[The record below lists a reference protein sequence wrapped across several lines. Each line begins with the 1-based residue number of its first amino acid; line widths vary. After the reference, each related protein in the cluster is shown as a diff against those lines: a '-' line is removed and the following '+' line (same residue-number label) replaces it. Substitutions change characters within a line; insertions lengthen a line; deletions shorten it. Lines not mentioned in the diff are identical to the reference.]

1 MNETP
6 PVLALRGLSK
16 KFGALVALND
26 VALTV
31 EPGEVHCV
39 LGENGAGK
47 STLCNVIFGVHQRDS
62 GEILLD
68 GRSFRPSR
76 PADSLTAGAAMVHQ
90 HFSIIGTMTV
100 VDNLMLGFV
109 GGRVTRKAAADR
121 IRDLSRAYDL
131 AVDPDALVE
140 TLSVGERQRVEFLK
154 CFMHEPRLLLLDE
167 PTAVLPPPE
176 VQALLTVCRRFAD
189 QGRGVILVT
198 HKLAEIAGVADRVT
212 VLRAGEMV
220 DSGPIIGGD
229 MRRFVSAMI
238 GRDVASLDIA
248 LSASIGGEVE
258 LIEEET
264 MTLNRRP
271 RNIGESALL
280 VDDVTVHDKLG
291 VKRLDAISFEVG
303 RGELVGIAGVEGNGQ
318 SELSAVIAGL
328 STVSSGRFFVAGREL
343 TNRKPKT
350 IAEAG
355 VGIVPEDRHADGCI
369 LSMNVAE
376 NLFLNNFD
384 RFSSFGFVRRRAMI
398 RAAAEMMQ
406 KQDVR
411 AASPEVRMSSLSG
424 GNQQRAILARE
435 LSIDPLVFLLAA
447 HPTRGLDIAAVGAV
461 YDRIRS
467 ARDSGVGVLLI
478 SSDLDEL
485 IAVVDRV
492 LVIFRGRIIGEH
504 PADRSAR
511 RAIGQLMAG
520 QTLKVAQS

>member
-16 KFGALVALND
+16 RFGTLAALNN

-31 EPGEVHCV
+31 ERGEVHCI

-68 GRSFRPSR
+68 GRPFLPSR

-90 HFSIIGTMTV
+90 HFSIIETMTV
-100 VDNLMLGFV
+100 VDNLMLGQRGSKV
-109 GGRVTRKAAADR
+109 RRKAAADR

-131 AVDPDALVE
+131 AVDPEALVE

-189 QGRGVILVT
+189 QGRGVVLVT

-212 VLRAGEMV
+212 VLRAGDVV
-220 DSGPIIGGD
+220 DSGPIIGND

-238 GRDVASLDIA
+238 GRDVASLDFA
-248 LSASIGGEVE
+248 LSASIGGNVE
-258 LIEEET
+258 PMEEET
-264 MTLNRRP
+264 MSLKRRP
-271 RNIGESALL
+271 RNPGESALL
-280 VDDVTVHDKLG
+280 VDDVSIHDKLG
-291 VKRLDAISFEVG
+291 VKRLDAIRFEVG
-303 RGELVGIAGVEGNGQ
+303 RGEIVGIAGVEGNGQ
-318 SELSAVIAGL
+318 SELSAVLAGL
-328 STVSSGRFFVAGREL
+328 SAVSSGRFFVAGREL
-343 TNRKPKT
+343 TNSTPKT
-350 IAEAG
+350 IATAG
-355 VGIVPEDRHADGCI
+355 VGIVPEDRHANGCI
-369 LSMNVAE
+369 LSMSVAE

-384 RFSSFGFVRRRAMI
+384 RFSCFGFVRRRAMV
-398 RAAAEMMQ
+398 RAAIEMMQ
-406 KQDVR
+406 KQDIR
-411 AASPEVRMSSLSG
+411 AASPEVTMSSLSG
-424 GNQQRAILARE
+424 GNQQRAILVRE

-461 YDRIRS
+461 YERIRS
-467 ARDSGVGVLLI
+467 ARDAGVGILLI

-485 IAVVDRV
+485 IAVADRI
-492 LVIFRGRIIGEH
+492 LVIFRGRIVGEH
-504 PADRSAR
+504 PAHRSAR
-511 RAIGQLMAG
+511 RVIGRLMTG
-520 QTLKVAQS
+520 QIPKVAQS